1 MQRTSSTVLDL
12 MTRLADKSLVTIER
26 LAGGTSRYRML
37 EMSRQ
42 FAQEKLDEAGE
53 GDAARARHLKY
64 FVAWSE
70 EREAMAEGAKQG
82 DWTRAGDARTREPA
96 ARARVERAR

>member
-1 MQRTSSTVLDL
+1 MLEL

-64 FVAWSE
+64 FVAWVE
-70 EREAMAEGAKQG
+70 EREAMARGAELG
-82 DWTRAGDARTREPA
+82 DWLEQVGAGVREPA
-96 ARARVERAR
+96 LGARILRAR